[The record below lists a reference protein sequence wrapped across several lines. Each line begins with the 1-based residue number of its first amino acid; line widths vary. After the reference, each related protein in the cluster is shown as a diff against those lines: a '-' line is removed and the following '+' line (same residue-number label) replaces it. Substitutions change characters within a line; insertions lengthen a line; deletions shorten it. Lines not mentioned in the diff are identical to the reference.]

1 MEDFKLCD
9 MLNIILIV
17 KILLNEM
24 FKFFRCIFDVKVLM
38 EIFWSLFFERERFWS
53 SLYLVIELLF
63 NEIKLLFEMFK
74 YKRFFGSVCGIFE
87 NLFFVKLILMMLFWK
102 CGVVFKFRLE

>member
-1 MEDFKLCD
+1 

-24 FKFFRCIFDVKVLM
+24 FKFFRCIFDLKVLIK
-38 EIFWSLFFERERFWS
+38 IFWSLFFEREIFWS

-63 NEIKLLFEMFK
+63 NEIRLLFEMFK
-74 YKRFFGSVCGIFE
+74 YKRFFGSDCGIFE
-87 NLFFVKLILMMLFWK
+87 NLLFVKLILIMFFWK
-102 CGVVFKFRLE
+102 YGVVFKDRLE